1 MGRHVYTFENKCRED
16 GSLRLED
23 DTYKM
28 FLNTEGVMDDVST
41 DLKAFLDYMG
51 GRPSDHAF
59 VKVLNDEVILAKHN
73 KEWRREYMTLLMRD
87 QENIDKG
94 REQGLKEGREQ
105 GLEEGREQGLKEGR
119 EQGLEEGREQG
130 LEEGREQ
137 GLEEGRE
144 KGEGRFA
151 ELTQRLLQDKRYID
165 LEKSATDP
173 EYRQKL
179 YKEYQVL

>member
-1 MGRHVYTFENKCRED
+1 M
-16 GSLRLED
+16 
-23 DTYKM
+23 
-28 FLNTEGVMDDVST
+28 
-41 DLKAFLDYMG
+41 
-51 GRPSDHAF
+51 
-59 VKVLNDEVILAKHN
+59 I
-73 KEWRREYMTLLMRD
+73 LLMRD
-87 QENIDKG
+87 QENMDKG

-119 EQGLEEGREQG
+119 EQ
-130 LEEGREQ
+130 
-137 GLEEGRE
+137 
-144 KGEGRFA
+144 GEGRFA

>member
-1 MGRHVYTFENKCRED
+1 M
-16 GSLRLED
+16 
-23 DTYKM
+23 
-28 FLNTEGVMDDVST
+28 
-41 DLKAFLDYMG
+41 
-51 GRPSDHAF
+51 
-59 VKVLNDEVILAKHN
+59 I
-73 KEWRREYMTLLMRD
+73 LLMRD

-105 GLEEGREQGLKEGR
+105 GLKEGREQGLKEGR
-119 EQGLEEGREQG
+119 EQ
-130 LEEGREQ
+130 
-137 GLEEGRE
+137 
-144 KGEGRFA
+144 GEGRFA

>member
-1 MGRHVYTFENKCRED
+1 
-16 GSLRLED
+16 
-23 DTYKM
+23 
-28 FLNTEGVMDDVST
+28 
-41 DLKAFLDYMG
+41 
-51 GRPSDHAF
+51 
-59 VKVLNDEVILAKHN
+59 
-73 KEWRREYMTLLMRD
+73 MTLLMRD

-105 GLEEGREQGLKEGR
+105 GLK
-119 EQGLEEGREQG
+119 
-130 LEEGREQ
+130 EGREQ

>member
-1 MGRHVYTFENKCRED
+1 
-16 GSLRLED
+16 
-23 DTYKM
+23 
-28 FLNTEGVMDDVST
+28 
-41 DLKAFLDYMG
+41 
-51 GRPSDHAF
+51 
-59 VKVLNDEVILAKHN
+59 
-73 KEWRREYMTLLMRD
+73 MTLLMRD

-119 EQGLEEGREQG
+119 EQG
-130 LEEGREQ
+130 
-137 GLEEGRE
+137 
-144 KGEGRFA
+144 EGRFA

>member
-1 MGRHVYTFENKCRED
+1 
-16 GSLRLED
+16 
-23 DTYKM
+23 M

-59 VKVLNDEVILAKHN
+59 VKVLNDEVTLAKHN
-73 KEWRREYMTLLMRD
+73 IDWIRYYFFLLFVLEDFLVYGRD
-87 QENIDKG
+87 H
-94 REQGLKEGREQ
+94 GLKEGREQ
-105 GLEEGREQGLKEGR
+105 GLEEGREQ
-119 EQGLEEGREQG
+119 
-130 LEEGREQ
+130 
-137 GLEEGRE
+137 
-144 KGEGRFA
+144 GEGRFA

-179 YKEYQVL
+179 YEEYRIL

>member
-1 MGRHVYTFENKCRED
+1 M
-16 GSLRLED
+16 
-23 DTYKM
+23 
-28 FLNTEGVMDDVST
+28 
-41 DLKAFLDYMG
+41 
-51 GRPSDHAF
+51 
-59 VKVLNDEVILAKHN
+59 I
-73 KEWRREYMTLLMRD
+73 LLMRD

-105 GLEEGREQGLKEGR
+105 GLEEGREQGL
-119 EQGLEEGREQG
+119 EEGREQ
-130 LEEGREQ
+130 
-137 GLEEGRE
+137 
-144 KGEGRFA
+144 GEGRFA

>member
-1 MGRHVYTFENKCRED
+1 MEAGIY
-16 GSLRLED
+16 
-23 DTYKM
+23 
-28 FLNTEGVMDDVST
+28 
-41 DLKAFLDYMG
+41 
-51 GRPSDHAF
+51 
-59 VKVLNDEVILAKHN
+59 
-73 KEWRREYMTLLMRD
+73 
-87 QENIDKG
+87 DKG

>member
-1 MGRHVYTFENKCRED
+1 
-16 GSLRLED
+16 
-23 DTYKM
+23 
-28 FLNTEGVMDDVST
+28 
-41 DLKAFLDYMG
+41 
-51 GRPSDHAF
+51 
-59 VKVLNDEVILAKHN
+59 
-73 KEWRREYMTLLMRD
+73 LLMRD

-119 EQGLEEGREQG
+119 EQ
-130 LEEGREQ
+130 
-137 GLEEGRE
+137 
-144 KGEGRFA
+144 GEGRFA

>member
-1 MGRHVYTFENKCRED
+1 M
-16 GSLRLED
+16 
-23 DTYKM
+23 
-28 FLNTEGVMDDVST
+28 
-41 DLKAFLDYMG
+41 
-51 GRPSDHAF
+51 
-59 VKVLNDEVILAKHN
+59 
-73 KEWRREYMTLLMRD
+73 
-87 QENIDKG
+87 
-94 REQGLKEGREQ
+94 KEGRE
-105 GLEEGREQGLKEGR
+105 L
-119 EQGLEEGREQG
+119 
-130 LEEGREQ
+130 

>member
-1 MGRHVYTFENKCRED
+1 
-16 GSLRLED
+16 
-23 DTYKM
+23 
-28 FLNTEGVMDDVST
+28 
-41 DLKAFLDYMG
+41 
-51 GRPSDHAF
+51 
-59 VKVLNDEVILAKHN
+59 
-73 KEWRREYMTLLMRD
+73 MTLLMRD

-130 LEEGREQ
+130 
-137 GLEEGRE
+137 
-144 KGEGRFA
+144 EGRFA

-165 LEKSATDP
+165 LEKSATDS

-179 YKEYQVL
+179 YEEYRIL